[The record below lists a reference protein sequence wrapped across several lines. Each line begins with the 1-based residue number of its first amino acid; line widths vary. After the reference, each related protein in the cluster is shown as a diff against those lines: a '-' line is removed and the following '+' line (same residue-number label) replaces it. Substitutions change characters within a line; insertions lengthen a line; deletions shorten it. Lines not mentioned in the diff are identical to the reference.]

1 MFLFQALVFDLKHEV
16 FDYEHI
22 RIENF
27 ETFPR
32 NMAQCSIPPQTLTY
46 FLKSFAPIMWCL

>member
-46 FLKSFAPIMWCL
+46 FLKSFAPIM